1 MILFTL
7 LRRIKLNY
15 TPAFVDIVKRV
26 TECVVE
32 ASSIFPLKREDEEIK
47 RGAQMR
53 REKRKEN
60 LEIRNQCL
68 LKIRVTVMISL
79 VFLHPRFLKVV
90 VLVYT
95 FHVL

>member
-1 MILFTL
+1 LILFTL

-15 TPAFVDIVKRV
+15 TPAFVEIVKRV

-53 REKRKEN
+53 REKRKRKP
-60 LEIRNQCL
+60 RNSKSVL
-68 LKIRVTVMISL
+68 MEDKGDSNGKFSIFAS
-79 VFLHPRFLKVV
+79 KVP
-90 VLVYT
+90 
-95 FHVL
+95 